1 MWLKCS
7 GFDLKEEARCG
18 VWRGA
23 WGQMISCIRSWMLPA
38 SPRALFHFESPDLK
52 AVLLASCSESL
63 PTRGLWDHP
72 RWGPPQTKVVHEQRG
87 YLGTEEGAWGRGVP
101 GQSEVPGD
109 RGVPGQRGAL
119 AVVFL

>member
-23 WGQMISCIRSWMLPA
+23 WGQMILCIRSWMLPA

-87 YLGTEEGAWGRGVP
+87 TWGQKRVPGGGGAQAEGVCLGTGGARA
-101 GQSEVPGD
+101 E
-109 RGVPGQRGAL
+109 
-119 AVVFL
+119 